1 MPIIELWRVEKIEA
15 HRNKYNK
22 VGSRHY
28 SFRDWEMYARKI
40 PLLQVLKYM
49 PSSIELANAIEISN
63 ANESGRNAV
72 IEGQCVVTSDIVDDG
87 REEQQEER
95 AAPEKPAAKEE
106 PKPAAKTEDKPAAI
120 EQADDDGVW
129 IPTAAEMEEI
139 KAREMADA
147 GETKKGFPKP

>member
-1 MPIIELWRVEKIEA
+1 
-15 HRNKYNK
+15 
-22 VGSRHY
+22 
-28 SFRDWEMYARKI
+28 
-40 PLLQVLKYM
+40 M

-95 AAPEKPAAKEE
+95 AAREACRQGRAEA
-106 PKPAAKTEDKPAAI
+106 AAKTEDKPAAI
-120 EQADDDGVW
+120 EHADDDGVW

-147 GETKKGFPKP
+147 GEKRFPKP